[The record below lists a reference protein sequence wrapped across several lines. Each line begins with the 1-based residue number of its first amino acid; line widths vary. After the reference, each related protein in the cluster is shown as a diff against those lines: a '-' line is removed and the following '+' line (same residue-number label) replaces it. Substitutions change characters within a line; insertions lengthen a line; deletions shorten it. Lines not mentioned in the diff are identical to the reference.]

1 MRFFSGCGSKPWV
14 PSTSASSLRELFRV
28 PTKSWGYCG
37 VRRGL
42 LGLHWVWCNGG
53 GPHLELRQEPQSSS
67 AFMTSIAASLQ
78 RWNCRVRTHLALRNG
93 TLLASRVVH
102 EVTGHLSSC
111 MWNLQNFPKMHGCA
125 GPLLVPSSNGMH
137 SKKCTGIGFLLI
149 ADREMGSFRMWHHPR
164 GYISNFLV
172 RQASS

>member
-1 MRFFSGCGSKPWV
+1 MVGESGLKTHQRRTVQSFSGCGSKPWV

-67 AFMTSIAASLQ
+67 AFMTSITGSLQ
-78 RWNCRVRTHLALRNG
+78 RWNCRVRTRLALRNG
-93 TLLASRVVH
+93 TPLASRVVH
-102 EVTGHLSSC
+102 RVTGHL
-111 MWNLQNFPKMHGCA
+111 LR
-125 GPLLVPSSNGMH
+125 
-137 SKKCTGIGFLLI
+137 CTGNLGIFLDDAL
-149 ADREMGSFRMWHHPR
+149 GCQCP
-164 GYISNFLV
+164 YVL
-172 RQASS
+172 